1 MSEAPTI
8 FVRTDEA
15 RSSRP
20 TSPGKG
26 PGEGTEAKRS
36 HARSRKVAGNPHAL
50 MERGDGVNKAVG
62 DDARKGAVKKRTQFK
77 TRLGGVTAWT
87 KRSKTSGEFMAVKS
101 RREENDRQ
109 EVQGWAAAGE
119 TLAKRS
125 DGSPMEATYSERQ
138 DERGRRKQRP
148 QLRGGLRP
156 RSLFT

>member
-8 FVRTDEA
+8 PVRA

-26 PGEGTEAKRS
+26 PAEETEAERS

-50 MERGDGVNKAVG
+50 MERGDGVNKPVG

-87 KRSKTSGEFMAVKS
+87 KRSKTSGEFMAVKKPAVTAKKFKGG
-101 RREENDRQ
+101 RREKHQQKEATDRRWRRLIPSDKTK
-109 EVQGWAAAGE
+109 EAAGKNGPSTGE
-119 TLAKRS
+119 
-125 DGSPMEATYSERQ
+125 G
-138 DERGRRKQRP
+138 
-148 QLRGGLRP
+148 
-156 RSLFT
+156 